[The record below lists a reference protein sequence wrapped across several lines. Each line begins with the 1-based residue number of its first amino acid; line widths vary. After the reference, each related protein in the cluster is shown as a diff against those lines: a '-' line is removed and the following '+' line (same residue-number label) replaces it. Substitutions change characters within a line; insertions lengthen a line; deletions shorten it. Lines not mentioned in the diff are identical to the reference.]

1 MALFVFFHSFLELQ
15 LRLTPFL
22 VILCCLYRRYVSM
35 YVCRCG
41 SIKLWE
47 DTDRVKEKIFKI
59 HLFWDL
65 KMLLCVLDYLFF

>member
-15 LRLTPFL
+15 LRLTFL
-22 VILCCLYRRYVSM
+22 VILCCLYRRYMAVGR
-35 YVCRCG
+35 YGQGQR
-41 SIKLWE
+41 E
-47 DTDRVKEKIFKI
+47 IFKI